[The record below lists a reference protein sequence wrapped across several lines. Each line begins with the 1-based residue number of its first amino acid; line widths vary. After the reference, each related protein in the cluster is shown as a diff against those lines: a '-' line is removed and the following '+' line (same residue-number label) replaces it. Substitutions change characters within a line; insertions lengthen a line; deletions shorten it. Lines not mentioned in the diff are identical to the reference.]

1 MAVLN
6 NSEQLRTDMNSILKH
21 IKKVEMIEAKHL
33 VNSTIINS
41 SSILLQIYRPFSKLE
56 TVGLSSVETSEK
68 IENKV
73 RIYTY
78 KLTALL
84 PETFEVGNRKLCFRV
99 TTISGEQFLIGT
111 DKRPFP
117 IVTFNENYPNS
128 TSARCGSTMTVT
140 YSNIIPMLLQ
150 LD

>member
-1 MAVLN
+1 M
-6 NSEQLRTDMNSILKH
+6 SSILKH
-21 IKKVEMIEAKHL
+21 IKKVEIIEAKHM
-33 VNSTIINS
+33 VNSTIINDN
-41 SSILLQIYRPFSKLE
+41 SILLQIYRPFSILD

-73 RIYTY
+73 RIHTS

-84 PETFEVGNRKLCFRV
+84 PEGFEVGNKKLCFRV
-99 TTISGEQFLIGT
+99 TTVSGERFLIGT

-117 IVTFNENYPNS
+117 IVTFSENYPNS
-128 TSARCGSTMTVT
+128 TSTRCGSTMTVT
-140 YSNIIPMLLQ
+140 YSNTIPMLLQ

>member
-1 MAVLN
+1 
-6 NSEQLRTDMNSILKH
+6 
-21 IKKVEMIEAKHL
+21 MIEAKHL
-33 VNSTIINS
+33 VNSTIINNN
-41 SSILLQIYRPFSKLE
+41 SILLQIYRPFSDLN
-56 TVGLSSVETSEK
+56 TVGLSPVEMSDK

-73 RIYTY
+73 RIYTS

-84 PETFEVGNRKLCFRV
+84 PERFEVGNRKLCFRV
-99 TTISGEQFLIGT
+99 TAVSGEQYLIGT

-128 TSARCGSTMTVT
+128 TSTRCGSTMTVT
-140 YSNIIPMLLQ
+140 YSNTIPMLLQ

>member
-1 MAVLN
+1 M
-6 NSEQLRTDMNSILKH
+6 SSILKH
-21 IKKVEMIEAKHL
+21 IKKVEIIEAKHM
-33 VNSTIINS
+33 VNSTIINDN
-41 SSILLQIYRPFSKLE
+41 SILLQIYRPFSILD

-73 RIYTY
+73 RIHTS

-84 PETFEVGNRKLCFRV
+84 SEGFEVGNKKLCFRV
-99 TTISGEQFLIGT
+99 TTVSGERFLIGT

-117 IVTFNENYPNS
+117 IVTFSENYPSS
-128 TSARCGSTMTVT
+128 TSTRCGSTMTVT
-140 YSNIIPMLLQ
+140 YSNTIPMLLQ

>member
-1 MAVLN
+1 MYSVLK
-6 NSEQLRTDMNSILKH
+6 Q

-33 VNSTIINS
+33 INSIIINDD
-41 SSILLQIYRPFSKLE
+41 SILLQMYRPFSVLD

-73 RIYTY
+73 RIHTS

-84 PETFEVGNRKLCFRV
+84 PEGLKVGNKKLCFRV
-99 TTISGEQFLIGT
+99 TTVSGQQYLIGT
-111 DKRPFP
+111 DKKPFP

-128 TSARCGSTMTVT
+128 ASTKCGSTMTVT
-140 YSNIIPMLLQ
+140 YSNTIPMLLQ

>member
-1 MAVLN
+1 M
-6 NSEQLRTDMNSILKH
+6 SSILKH
-21 IKKVEMIEAKHL
+21 IKKVEIIEAKHL
-33 VNSTIINS
+33 VNSTIINDN
-41 SSILLQIYRPFSKLE
+41 SILLQIYRPFSILG

-73 RIYTY
+73 RIHTS

-84 PETFEVGNRKLCFRV
+84 PEGFEVGNKKLCFRV
-99 TTISGEQFLIGT
+99 TTVSGERFLIGT

-117 IVTFNENYPNS
+117 IVTFSENYPNS
-128 TSARCGSTMTVT
+128 TSTRCGSTMTVT
-140 YSNIIPMLLQ
+140 YSNTIPMLLQ

>member
-1 MAVLN
+1 M
-6 NSEQLRTDMNSILKH
+6 SSILKH
-21 IKKVEMIEAKHL
+21 IKKVEIIEAKHL
-33 VNSTIINS
+33 VNSTIINDN
-41 SSILLQIYRPFSKLE
+41 SILLQFYRPFSILD

-73 RIYTY
+73 RIYTS

-84 PETFEVGNRKLCFRV
+84 PKGFEVGNKKLCFRV
-99 TTISGEQFLIGT
+99 TTVSGERFLIGT

-117 IVTFNENYPNS
+117 IVTFSENYPNS
-128 TSARCGSTMTVT
+128 PSTRCGSTMAVT
-140 YSNIIPMLLQ
+140 YSNTTPMLLL

>member
-1 MAVLN
+1 M
-6 NSEQLRTDMNSILKH
+6 SSILKH
-21 IKKVEMIEAKHL
+21 IKKVEIIEAKHM
-33 VNSTIINS
+33 VNSTIINDN
-41 SSILLQIYRPFSKLE
+41 SILLQIYRPFSILD

-73 RIYTY
+73 RIHTS

-84 PETFEVGNRKLCFRV
+84 PEGFEVGNKKLCFRV
-99 TTISGEQFLIGT
+99 TTVSGERFLIGT

-117 IVTFNENYPNS
+117 IVTFSENYPNS
-128 TSARCGSTMTVT
+128 ISTRCGSTMTVT
-140 YSNIIPMLLQ
+140 YSNTIPMLLQ

>member
-1 MAVLN
+1 M
-6 NSEQLRTDMNSILKH
+6 SSILKH
-21 IKKVEMIEAKHL
+21 IKKVEIIEAKHL
-33 VNSTIINS
+33 VNSTIINDN
-41 SSILLQIYRPFSKLE
+41 SILLQIYRPFSILD

-73 RIYTY
+73 RIHAS

-84 PETFEVGNRKLCFRV
+84 PEGFEVGNKKLCFRV
-99 TTISGEQFLIGT
+99 TTVSGERFLIGT

-117 IVTFNENYPNS
+117 IVTFSENYPNS
-128 TSARCGSTMTVT
+128 TSTRCGSTMTVT
-140 YSNIIPMLLQ
+140 YSNTIPMLLQ